1 MKLVGQQIYLRFY
14 EISDASELAELHARN
29 REFFQR
35 VSPLLPE
42 AFYTEEH
49 QKIRI
54 EQVLK
59 KTDEGQVYA
68 FGIFL
73 KATDKLI
80 GDISLTQ
87 IARGNVQSCTTGFTL
102 DKEHNGKGYTTEALR
117 LVVDFAFR
125 ELKLHRIEAGAMP
138 DNIASIRV
146 LEKAGFTKEG
156 IAKENVKINGK
167 WTDHQILA
175 IINSMDV

>member
-1 MKLVGQQIYLRFY
+1 MRLVGKHIYLRLY
-14 EISDASELAELHARN
+14 KTSDASELANLHTRN

-35 VSPLLPE
+35 VCPLLPE

-54 EQVLK
+54 ERALK
-59 KTDEGQVYA
+59 MTDEGQLYA

-87 IARGNVQSCTTGFTL
+87 IARGDLQNCYTGFTL
-102 DKEHNGKGYTTEALR
+102 DKEYNAMGYTTEALQ

-138 DNIASIRV
+138 DNLASIRV
-146 LEKAGFTKEG
+146 LEKVGFKKEG
-156 IAKENVKINGK
+156 IAKENLKINGK

-175 IINSMDV
+175 IINSSEV

>member
-1 MKLVGQQIYLRFY
+1 MKLVGQQIYLRLY
-14 EISDASELAELHARN
+14 KISDASELANLHTRN

-35 VSPLLPE
+35 VCPLLPE
-42 AFYTEEH
+42 VFYTEEH

-54 EQVLK
+54 ERALK
-59 KTDEGQVYA
+59 KKDENQVYA

-87 IARGNVQSCTTGFTL
+87 ITRDPFQGCYTGFTL
-102 DKEHNGKGYTTEALR
+102 DREHNSRGYTTEALQ

-146 LEKAGFTKEG
+146 LEKVGFKKEG

-175 IINSMDV
+175 IINSLNV